1 MLNYT
6 LDEYSVES
14 SLFESSL
21 DSEYRKKNGIFYTDV
36 RLSGLILDYLAV
48 DSKSLIL
55 DPCCGVGSF
64 LYSAVERG
72 CCNVYGA
79 DIDIKAV
86 QMCRRLTGLKSTVKK
101 IDTLFEESKAVL
113 KKVGLKEKADCVIG
127 NPPYCPI
134 ERAVI
139 TNNADYLFQRTI
151 KDSGNNLFVVALY
164 RSFDL
169 VKDEGIVSY
178 IIPKNFLHIFSY
190 SSLRKYILNKK
201 SIISI
206 VDLGSCFS
214 NVRGEQILIT
224 MKNSYVKD
232 NYIKLLRYIDNS
244 FQNVCVVKQSF
255 YSDEILLFDNEEELN
270 IYRKLEGTYTKF
282 SDICGGYVG
291 RGRSLDE
298 DAVSGKDIRKFGF
311 KNRPVPARGS
321 QVFIQ
326 NIYSAEAGII
336 ASFAGNE
343 LKAKQ
348 TVTVFTDGDE
358 KMCRYMVGILHSR
371 LCNFYLLKFCYN
383 NSRLTMHTDAKY
395 LRKLPLKKDNEV
407 LFEQIVNLVRAIE
420 NREYMSEIWFEMI
433 EELNELV
440 YNMYGIST
448 SERSYIDEE
457 VKFLQSKRWIN
468 DRDKQ
473 EM

>member
-1 MLNYT
+1 MLNCT
-6 LDEYSVES
+6 LDEYAIKS

-21 DSEYRKKNGIFYTDV
+21 SGEYRKKNGVFYTDV
-36 RLSGLILDYLAV
+36 RLSRLIFDYLAL
-48 DSKSLIL
+48 DPKKLIL

-64 LYSAVERG
+64 LYSAIEYG

-79 DIDIKAV
+79 DIDVKAV
-86 QMCRRLTGLKSTVKK
+86 RMCKTLTGLKSTVKK
-101 IDTLFEESKAVL
+101 MDTLFEDNKVVL
-113 KKVGLKEKADCVIG
+113 KKLGLKEKVDYVVG
-127 NPPYCPI
+127 NPPYCPMEGTI
-134 ERAVI
+134 V
-139 TNNADYLFQRTI
+139 TDNTDYLFQRRV

-164 RSFDL
+164 RSFEL
-169 VKDEGIVSY
+169 VKDDGIISY
-178 IIPKNFLHIFSY
+178 IVPKNFLHVFSY
-190 SSLRKYILNKK
+190 SLLRKHILNKK
-201 SIISI
+201 AILSI

-224 MKNSYVKD
+224 IKNCYSKD
-232 NYIKLLRYIDNS
+232 NEIRLLRYVDDS
-244 FQNVCVVKQSF
+244 FQNVCSVKQDF
-255 YSDEILLFDNEEELN
+255 YSDDILLFSSEDEFNV
-270 IYRKLEGTYTKF
+270 YCKLEGTYTKF

-311 KNRPVPARGS
+311 KNRQVPARGN

-348 TVTVFTDGDE
+348 TVTIFTDGDE

-407 LFEQIVNLVRAIE
+407 LFNQIVSLVEAIE
-420 NREYMSEIWFEMI
+420 GREYMSEIWFEMI

-440 YNMYGIST
+440 YNMYGIGD
-448 SERSYIDEE
+448 SERVYIDEE
-457 VKFLQSKRWIN
+457 IKSLQSKRWIN
-468 DRDKQ
+468 DRDK
-473 EM
+473 